1 MRVLDNLSV
10 TGLDFHTVPDGV
22 APHRHRHPHWVPHP
36 SRWSVELLLV
46 AFPPSLGMPFTS
58 FAVVD
63 ASFIHQWRK
72 WLSGGSGL
80 CEHLHLPSPSPFK
93 PNIVTCFLRAST
105 HIGSPVASNFLAC
118 WEWHYSHGWIPDFSS
133 VEFHLLWCFTMCDS
147 VTRKLPVSWVG
158 IVSTLG
164 LD

>member
-1 MRVLDNLSV
+1 MTGSINTEQSGWSAKTVRVLDNLSV

-80 CEHLHLPSPSPFK
+80 CEHLYLPSPSPFK
-93 PNIVTCFLRAST
+93 PNIVTCF
-105 HIGSPVASNFLAC
+105 
-118 WEWHYSHGWIPDFSS
+118 
-133 VEFHLLWCFTMCDS
+133 
-147 VTRKLPVSWVG
+147 
-158 IVSTLG
+158 
-164 LD
+164 